1 MLAVTM
7 FMSCIVSTAYASTTA
22 VSGTT
27 WKETLAGADV
37 EVPEVY
43 NAEDGTFGE
52 SLRVVSHSAGEAS
65 RTYMFGVELGEKIE
79 SGTLVVDAVFSNV
92 AASAWS
98 IINIFGIAN
107 EESGWKT
114 AEKSG
119 LVFDNVSGDT
129 SNVGLLSYDVSG
141 SSTADALY
149 KSRWNTDVSSS
160 YDVSASDGVYELK
173 FVASAESETDDWEIK
188 IYNTDINTESPIYTY
203 TVSRASVPDIT
214 YIINSNWMGKGKEYG
229 GNYGTASLTVEKYAV
244 MTFEHDITGV
254 YQYDEG
260 DTDDRTVS
268 IGMSGNDLVDI
279 TEAYVID
286 EEDKLKIRATKR
298 AT

>member
-1 MLAVTM
+1 MKTKKTVKKMLSCMLAVTM

-119 LVFDNVSGDT
+119 FIRRFV
-129 SNVGLLSYDVSG
+129 
-141 SSTADALY
+141 ADALQT
-149 KSRWNTDVSSS
+149 TDG
-160 YDVSASDGVYELK
+160 SARLWTPLPFTKY
-173 FVASAESETDDWEIK
+173 
-188 IYNTDINTESPIYTY
+188 
-203 TVSRASVPDIT
+203 
-214 YIINSNWMGKGKEYG
+214 YI
-229 GNYGTASLTVEKYAV
+229 
-244 MTFEHDITGV
+244 F
-254 YQYDEG
+254 
-260 DTDDRTVS
+260 
-268 IGMSGNDLVDI
+268 
-279 TEAYVID
+279 
-286 EEDKLKIRATKR
+286 
-298 AT
+298 